1 MVSKQVR
8 REKSRL
14 IESADRRIV
23 HFIFNPGQKVKISPF
38 TRKLVMMMKGP
49 GELEEF
55 EKNEADEFDQYIES
69 IQKEEEDAQNPIKYG
84 FNPYY
89 ELELKS
95 LHRLAFAVA
104 DNPFMKTDLAK
115 FYPEIHVVLGDGTI
129 VASIGPNNRSH
140 KDFGTSVYMENFRD
154 DKLRINDDR
163 KVRLTLSD
171 FKDRRDM
178 MILLTVRSNDL
189 KGVAADP
196 SFFKQAWFRLQNEDT
211 NQTLDYSYIDKVKQE

>member
-1 MVSKQVR
+1 
-8 REKSRL
+8 
-14 IESADRRIV
+14 
-23 HFIFNPGQKVKISPF
+23 
-38 TRKLVMMMKGP
+38 
-49 GELEEF
+49 
-55 EKNEADEFDQYIES
+55 
-69 IQKEEEDAQNPIKYG
+69 
-84 FNPYY
+84 
-89 ELELKS
+89 
-95 LHRLAFAVA
+95 
-104 DNPFMKTDLAK
+104 MKTDLAK

-196 SFFKQAWFRLQNEDT
+196 SLFK
-211 NQTLDYSYIDKVKQE
+211 